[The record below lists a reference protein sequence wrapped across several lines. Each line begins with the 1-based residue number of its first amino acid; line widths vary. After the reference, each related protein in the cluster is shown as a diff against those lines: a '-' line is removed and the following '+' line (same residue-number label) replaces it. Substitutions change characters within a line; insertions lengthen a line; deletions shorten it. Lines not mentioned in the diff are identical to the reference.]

1 MRFNA
6 LVLHDTPLLVLRD
19 NSMPG
24 AALVGFAPVGGAWFC
39 VRLRLRLKDG

>member
-6 LVLHDTPLLVLRD
+6 LVSRNTRLLVLRD

-24 AALVGFAPVGGAWFC
+24 AVLVSFGPLVEARSY
-39 VRLRLRLKDG
+39 VRLRLRLKGG